1 MVTTLIRSSIS
12 PWHRD
17 QMTPQSLNA
26 ETRSGQRALDG
37 ALTVDLEDWRCA
49 LDPRPDADYRKRPP
63 VDADYIGNAATRMLC
78 KFEEFG
84 VRATFFVLGEVAE
97 AVPDVVREI
106 ARKGHEIASHS
117 PVHLP
122 PRMIPRAEF
131 ASMLR
136 RDLDLLSSLSGT
148 RPVGFR
154 APYFSIGRRDG
165 WLLELLTESGLL
177 YDSSIVPTW
186 TPYWGIPSAPKS
198 PYFPDVS
205 DLAKRKVT
213 GSIIEIPVTVWP
225 SWEGIM
231 GLPMGGG
238 FYMRMWPISILMGAL
253 RRNVR
258 TGHQLVIYMHPGNLE
273 QNKEMVPSP
282 SIRDRL
288 SQYAFAGRGASAFES
303 LLGEFRFGSIS
314 EAFSRQLS
322 TVRRS

>member
-1 MVTTLIRSSIS
+1 
-12 PWHRD
+12 
-17 QMTPQSLNA
+17 
-26 ETRSGQRALDG
+26 
-37 ALTVDLEDWRCA
+37 
-49 LDPRPDADYRKRPP
+49 
-63 VDADYIGNAATRMLC
+63 
-78 KFEEFG
+78 
-84 VRATFFVLGEVAE
+84 
-97 AVPDVVREI
+97 
-106 ARKGHEIASHS
+106 
-117 PVHLP
+117 
-122 PRMIPRAEF
+122 
-131 ASMLR
+131 MLR

-165 WLLELLTESGLL
+165 WLLELLAESGLL

-205 DLAKRKVT
+205 DLAKKKVT

-238 FYMRMWPISILMGAL
+238 FYMRMWPTSILMGAM

-258 TGHQLVIYMHPGNLE
+258 AGHQLVIYMHPGNLE
-273 QNKEMVPSP
+273 QNKERVSSP

-288 SQYAFAGRGASAFES
+288 SQYAFAGRGASAFEN
-303 LLGEFRFGSIS
+303 LLKEFRFGSIS
-314 EAFSRQLS
+314 EAFSHQLS
-322 TVRRS
+322 TVRRN